1 LQIRSNNSTFNPS
14 KIRNKKKSTIKQKI
28 NMKKLSLILTVAAGL
43 LMSLTVNAQTTA
55 PATTATAAA
64 AATDYFPGKWN
75 VVVMGTPNGDAK
87 MTFVIERK
95 EGKLTGAVQDSTG
108 KELTKIT
115 SIEEKDKTITA
126 AFTIQSYDVTLT
138 LEPVDADDVKGSLM
152 GMFDAKGV
160 RVKDAK

>member
-1 LQIRSNNSTFNPS
+1 
-14 KIRNKKKSTIKQKI
+14 
-28 NMKKLSLILTVAAGL
+28 MKKLSLILTVAAGL

-55 PATTATAAA
+55 PAAAATATA